1 MTIDR
6 RRFVL
11 NSLGSVAAARSLL
24 SLLVNSEDTY
34 AAQTQGGAAK
44 AYGSGHF
51 GEWIEDEFGRQ
62 RWFWWDPHTGA
73 WSGASRQEPPLI
85 AGERWTY
92 IGGAVVPQRSAGFQ
106 TQVTD
111 QLRRPPRQ

>member
-1 MTIDR
+1 MADQR
-6 RRFVL
+6 
-11 NSLGSVAAARSLL
+11 GWPDAANPG
-24 SLLVNSEDTY
+24 VPTNPDQE
-34 AAQTQGGAAK
+34 GP
-44 AYGSGHF
+44 H
-51 GEWIEDEFGRQ
+51 WIEDEFGRQ